1 MMKMKSNFRYL
12 LEFLIIITG
21 VLISF
26 YLDDVRQLN
35 EKKGYKDKLISEL
48 LVSSEQDLAQIEN
61 ITNDLNQV
69 QDNIAT
75 MLEDINDGY
84 KDLQDSII
92 AEKYLFVTQK
102 MSVSFFPQN
111 GTFDQLIST
120 GSMELID
127 SDKFRRVLLNNYTH
141 YYDRNSA
148 NNRTLDDLYLA
159 FGANIDPHILV
170 KPIEEKDASFI
181 YADKSVGDFEIDE
194 EFYLSNMFQAYLLT
208 AQSMVGK
215 NIDMLN
221 IFQNSYQEIIDL
233 ANEEIQ

>member
-1 MMKMKSNFRYL
+1 M
-12 LEFLIIITG
+12 
-21 VLISF
+21 
-26 YLDDVRQLN
+26 
-35 EKKGYKDKLISEL
+35 
-48 LVSSEQDLAQIEN
+48 
-61 ITNDLNQV
+61 
-69 QDNIAT
+69 
-75 MLEDINDGY
+75 MLEDINDGS

-181 YADKSVGDFEIDE
+181 YADKSVGDYDIDK

-221 IFQNSYQEIIDL
+221 IFQSSYQEIIDL

>member
-1 MMKMKSNFRYL
+1 MKRNFRYL

-61 ITNDLNQV
+61 ITKDLNQV
-69 QDNIAT
+69 QNNIAT
-75 MLEDINDGY
+75 MLEDINDGS

-111 GTFDQLIST
+111 GTLINLYQLVQWS
-120 GSMELID
+120 
-127 SDKFRRVLLNNYTH
+127 
-141 YYDRNSA
+141 
-148 NNRTLDDLYLA
+148 
-159 FGANIDPHILV
+159 
-170 KPIEEKDASFI
+170 
-181 YADKSVGDFEIDE
+181 
-194 EFYLSNMFQAYLLT
+194 
-208 AQSMVGK
+208 
-215 NIDMLN
+215 
-221 IFQNSYQEIIDL
+221 
-233 ANEEIQ
+233 

>member
-1 MMKMKSNFRYL
+1 MIEMKSNFRYL

-48 LVSSEQDLAQIEN
+48 LVTSEQDLTQIGN
-61 ITNDLNQV
+61 ITKDLNQV
-69 QDNIAT
+69 QDNIAM
-75 MLEDINDGY
+75 MLEDINDGS
-84 KDLQDSII
+84 KDLQDNII

-181 YADKSVGDFEIDE
+181 YADKSVGDYEIDK
-194 EFYLSNMFQAYLLT
+194 EFYMSNVFQAYLLT

-221 IFQNSYQEIIDL
+221 IFHNSYQEIIDL

>member
-1 MMKMKSNFRYL
+1 MKMKNNFRYL

-48 LVSSEQDLAQIEN
+48 LVSSEQDLTQIEN
-61 ITNDLNQV
+61 ITKDLYQV
-69 QDNIAT
+69 QDNIT
-75 MLEDINDGY
+75 MMLEDIDDGS
-84 KDLQDSII
+84 KDLQDSVI

-194 EFYLSNMFQAYLLT
+194 EFYLSNIFQAYLFT

>member
-1 MMKMKSNFRYL
+1 MKMKSNFRYL

-61 ITNDLNQV
+61 ITKDLNQV
-69 QDNIAT
+69 QDNIAM
-75 MLEDINDGY
+75 MLEDINDGS

-194 EFYLSNMFQAYLLT
+194 EFYMSNKFQAYLLT

>member
-1 MMKMKSNFRYL
+1 MKSNFRYV

-61 ITNDLNQV
+61 ITKDLNQV
-69 QDNIAT
+69 QDNIAM
-75 MLEDINDGY
+75 MLEDINDGS

-194 EFYLSNMFQAYLLT
+194 EFYLSKMFQAYLLT

-221 IFQNSYQEIIDL
+221 IFQNSYQEIIGL
-233 ANEEIQ
+233 ANEEIK

>member
-61 ITNDLNQV
+61 ITKDLNQV
-69 QDNIAT
+69 QGNIAM
-75 MLEDINDGY
+75 MLEDINDGS

-194 EFYLSNMFQAYLLT
+194 EFYLSKMFQAYLLT

>member
-1 MMKMKSNFRYL
+1 MKMKSNFRYL

-48 LVSSEQDLAQIEN
+48 LVSSEQDLTQIEN
-61 ITNDLNQV
+61 ITKDLNQV
-69 QDNIAT
+69 QSNIAM
-75 MLEDINDGY
+75 MLEDINDGS

-194 EFYLSNMFQAYLLT
+194 EFYLSKMFQAYLLT

-233 ANEEIQ
+233 ANEEIK

>member
-1 MMKMKSNFRYL
+1 MKMKSNFRYL

-61 ITNDLNQV
+61 ITKDLNQV
-69 QDNIAT
+69 QSNIAM
-75 MLEDINDGY
+75 MLEDINDGS

-194 EFYLSNMFQAYLLT
+194 EFYLSKMFQAYLLT

-221 IFQNSYQEIIDL
+221 IFQSSYQEIIDL

>member
-35 EKKGYKDKLISEL
+35 EKKGYKNKLISEL

-61 ITNDLNQV
+61 ITKDLNKV
-69 QDNIAT
+69 QNNIAM
-75 MLEDINDGY
+75 MLNDIDDGA
-84 KDLQDSII
+84 KNLDDSDI

-170 KPIEEKDASFI
+170 KPIEENDASFI
-181 YADKSVGDFEIDE
+181 YADKSVGDYEIDK
-194 EFYLSNMFQAYLLT
+194 EFYLSNRFQAYLLT

>member
-1 MMKMKSNFRYL
+1 MIKMKSNFRYL

-61 ITNDLNQV
+61 ITKDLNQV
-69 QDNIAT
+69 QKNIAT
-75 MLEDINDGY
+75 MLEDINDGS

-159 FGANIDPHILV
+159 FGANIDPYILV
-170 KPIEEKDASFI
+170 KPIEENDASFI
-181 YADKSVGDFEIDE
+181 YADKSVGDYEIDK
-194 EFYLSNMFQAYLLT
+194 EFYLSNMFQAYL
-208 AQSMVGK
+208 
-215 NIDMLN
+215 
-221 IFQNSYQEIIDL
+221 
-233 ANEEIQ
+233 

>member
-1 MMKMKSNFRYL
+1 MKSNFRYL

-61 ITNDLNQV
+61 ITKDLNQV
-69 QDNIAT
+69 QSNIAM
-75 MLEDINDGY
+75 MLEDINDGS

-194 EFYLSNMFQAYLLT
+194 EFYLSKMFQAYLLT